1 MDALPGREMV
11 CLQTDKA
18 RHVNERDMK
27 ALDGVTLG
35 YAFLKFEPF
44 I

>member
-1 MDALPGREMV
+1 MV

-18 RHVNERDMK
+18 KHGNGRDMK
-27 ALDGVTLG
+27 ALDGVTLSLG